1 MVIWMIYAAAVGG
14 LFAGGALALDSLC
27 ERTARPRRFAWLA
40 GLTLAMVVP
49 LTATPPD
56 PQPNAASPD
65 PAVAAASAPASI
77 PASTPD
83 PLHSPSRQP
92 GTDSRPPGADSRPP
106 GADSQLPGTD
116 SRHPGAD
123 SRLPAADS
131 RHPDLDPHP
140 AARATLAAWALA
152 SLALATLV
160 GTVLVGAA
168 IARRR
173 WERRR
178 VAGEDVYVSR
188 RFGPALVGVARP
200 AIVLP
205 RWVLKLGA
213 AARATVVGH
222 EREHARAGDHLVLLY
237 GALLVAAMPWNPA
250 VWWMFLRL
258 RAAVEIDCDRRVLA
272 SGVHFGDYG
281 DLLLAV
287 GARRSGRP
295 FYALTMAG
303 SRSMLE
309 RRLKAMNTNQA
320 TRNVRKSTLALLGC
334 AALAATVAACGV
346 KAPTGIAPAIDEA
359 LAAPQAT
366 EEAAARKAEEEAAAR
381 RAVEEAAARRAEEA
395 AAARRAARQDRL
407 RALPTDTDGRLHV
420 RGIHGSPS
428 LVLNAESVAL
438 DPVVIVDG
446 VVLDGGLA
454 ALLAGDPLDI
464 RMIGYTREPNVFPAP
479 AGQASRGVVYL
490 RTVANPRELV
500 IEGRRPDL
508 EALVR
513 QLRETQERAAAQ
525 RSEQVEAIQRQL
537 EAQRPDLEAL
547 VRQLRETQE
556 RAAAQR
562 SERVEAIQRLLEA
575 QRPDLDA
582 LVRQLRE
589 TQERAAAQRS
599 KQVEAIQRLLEE
611 QRPDLESLV
620 RQLRETQERV
630 AAQRSE
636 QVEAIQ
642 RLLEE
647 QRPDLESLVRQLR
660 ETQQKA
666 AVRRGREIRRGG
678 SLP

>member
-359 LAAPQAT
+359 LAAPQAA
-366 EEAAARKAEEEAAAR
+366 EEAAART
-381 RAVEEAAARRAEEA
+381 AVEEAAARRAEEA
-395 AAARRAARQDRL
+395 AARRAAREDRL

-479 AGQASRGVVYL
+479 TGQASRGVVYL

-500 IEGRRPDL
+500 IEGRRPDF

-525 RSEQVEAIQRQL
+525 RSEQVEAIQRLLEEQRPDIEALVRQLRETQERAAAQRSERVEAIQRQL

-562 SERVEAIQRLLEA
+562 SERVEAIQRQLEA
-575 QRPDLDA
+575 QRPDLEA

-599 KQVEAIQRLLEE
+599 ERVEAIQRQLEA
-611 QRPDLESLV
+611 QRLDLE
-620 RQLRETQERV
+620 
-630 AAQRSE
+630 A
-636 QVEAIQ
+636 
-642 RLLEE
+642 
-647 QRPDLESLVRQLR
+647 LVRQLR

-666 AVRRGREIRRGG
+666 AARRGREIRRGG